1 MKWVFRL
8 IGILILVVI
17 VTGGALFFLP
27 GEKIAAIAADRIS
40 AMTGRKVTLS
50 GKTKISFYPVL
61 GISTG
66 AVTIANADWSDS
78 GPMLTAKSLKVG
90 VDATVLF
97 GGEIKI
103 TGLEVIEPQVL
114 LELGKDGQ
122 VNWELGVEGVSTV
135 TSTVEDQPATSSA
148 LALTLDRALIKGA
161 TVRYVDHGTGNEIV
175 LKDSDFDLRWPAY
188 QGNATFTAVLR
199 PTGSEINIT
208 GQLDNVGNFIAGG
221 VSDMQANITAPG
233 GSMSF
238 IGRGGVQPQLTGHIS
253 ADLKDTAKFMSALGL
268 SAVEIPKGLGQA
280 VGMQANLTVTPDLR
294 VSLRDVTLQLDQNKL
309 TGAADIILGGDRPKV
324 NAQLRAGALD
334 LSAVASGNGEDG
346 SGSAAS
352 VGWSK
357 TPIDASALSLA
368 DGEVALIAD
377 SLDLGTFN
385 FGKTRILAS
394 NDRSRAVFDLR
405 ELSGY
410 GGVTTGQ
417 FVANNRNGLSVGG
430 DIKVSGIDMQA
441 FLTDAAGIS
450 RFSATGNAA
459 FNFLGTGQSV
469 DAIMKSL
476 NGSASVKTGRGH
488 ISGFDLD
495 KLMRSGNGTGG
506 TTVFDSMSA
515 TFNIKDGNMYNN
527 DLLMLLPLARAT
539 GEGRIGLGVQDINY
553 TFTPVL
559 LEGSNFRG
567 LAIPVRIKGPWAN
580 PSIRPDMA
588 KAIEMN
594 LKEEKRKLKARAKD
608 EITGIIQ
615 QQLGGGAQ
623 GGQTGGGGTGGTG
636 GTQPTPSLEDALT
649 DGLLNLLK

>member
-1 MKWVFRL
+1 MKWIFRL
-8 IGILILVVI
+8 FGILILVVI
-17 VTGGALFFLP
+17 VTVGALFFLP
-27 GEKIAAIAADRIS
+27 GEKIAEIAADRIS
-40 AMTGRKVTLS
+40 KMTGRKVELS

-66 AVTIANADWSDS
+66 AVTIANADWSDA

-103 TGLEVIEPQVL
+103 TGLEVVEPQVL
-114 LELGKDGQ
+114 LELSKTGE

-135 TSTVEDQPATSSA
+135 TSTVEDEPATSSA

-161 TVRYVDHGTGNEIV
+161 TVRYVDRGTGNEIV
-175 LKDSDFDLRWPAY
+175 LKNSDFDLRWPAY
-188 QGNATFTAVLR
+188 QGDATFTAVLR

-221 VSDMQANITAPG
+221 VSDMQAKIKAPG

-238 IGRGGVQPQLTGHIS
+238 IGRGGFQPQLSGHIS
-253 ADLKDTAKFMSALGL
+253 ADLNNTGKFMAALGL

-280 VGMQANLTVTPDLR
+280 VAMQANLTVTPDLR
-294 VSLRDVTLQLDQNKL
+294 VSLRDVVLQLDHNKL
-309 TGAADIILGGDRPKV
+309 TGAADITLGGDRPKV

-334 LSAVASGNGEDG
+334 LPAVASGNSEDG

-368 DGEVALIAD
+368 DGEVALVAD
-377 SLDLGTFN
+377 SLDLGTFK

-394 NDRSRAVFDLR
+394 NDRSRAVFSLR
-405 ELSGY
+405 ELAGY
-410 GGVTTGQ
+410 GGVVTGQ

-430 DIKVSGIDMQA
+430 DMKISGIDMQA
-441 FLTDAAGIS
+441 FLTAAAGIS

-459 FNFLGTGQSV
+459 FDFLGVGQSV

-476 NGSASVKTGRGH
+476 NGNASVNTGRGH

-506 TTVFDSMSA
+506 TTVFDKMSS
-515 TFNIKDGNMYNN
+515 TFTIKSGNMYND
-527 DLLMLLPLARAT
+527 DLLMLLPLAKAT
-539 GEGRIGLGVQDINY
+539 GEGRIGLGVQDIDY
-553 TFTPVL
+553 MFTPVL

-567 LAIPVRIKGPWAN
+567 LAIPVRITGPWAN
-580 PSIRPDMA
+580 PRIRPDLE

-594 LKEEKRKLKARAKD
+594 LKEEKRKLKARAKE
-608 EITGIIQ
+608 EITGILER
-615 QQLGGGAQ
+615 QLGLEPQDGQAGDGTTEAQ
-623 GGQTGGGGTGGTG
+623 PNG
-636 GTQPTPSLEDALT
+636 SLEDTIT
-649 DGLLNLLK
+649 DGLLKLLQ